1 MAAVEFQVIYLDR
14 RAREEGVY
22 TRENRPKK
30 GGRGNRIGQTSLY
43 NILGSADEV
52 DDNVNRLLERFEQG
66 RLESV
71 GLASTRRTSDTSTD
85 TTQ

>member
-22 TRENRPKK
+22 TRDNRPKK
-30 GGRGNRIGQTSLY
+30 GGKCDRAGKTSLN

-52 DDNVNRLLERFEQG
+52 DDNVNQLLEQFEKGRFG
-66 RLESV
+66 NV
-71 GLASTRRTSDTSTD
+71 GLSSTRRRSGNSTD
-85 TTQ
+85 TI